1 MKALDSQ
8 DAFLFRHLKKAREQ
22 SELLVP
28 EGGPLDP
35 SVDFLKRFTY
45 PVANHLVET
54 YIREALDLP
63 EAYHIT
69 TTYVRRAVLSA
80 MLMPLRQSVGSCF
93 ATAPAILIQQ
103 EQQGQF
109 LQDFFD
115 LIYTGRLKRVI
126 GGKEY
131 AVPLCHTSGLGNLM
145 KKVRGDYLVDIG
157 LLPEVKE
164 PHRWQSVSEWLKGA
178 QDEKKLRRAYCRM
191 TDHALLK
198 AWEYTVAS
206 FTDYKAEFF
215 RWNLYASL
223 GFKHQD
229 PGGIGELIYG
239 HMQERLDA
247 SNRETKNIHDEYE
260 GAYNK
265 LRAAEVLLA
274 RASSYD
280 EARRLKA
287 EVQASLYHFHSLKEM
302 RDESEYYAEK
312 FSRLYQ
318 FLIEAYCAHLEA
330 HFQEIFDPEI
340 VNPNPSFYDDE
351 PAGFRLVYKHGR
363 SDPSQWTLI
372 YDQETFVQALTNFF
386 RMTENQIIDKCDW
399 KKGKKEIEEI
409 TTLVIQFLRS
419 PEFVGGNTGRCPW
432 QYVSGGSMHTL
443 VRCYYSV
450 ENELQEEARP
460 VDNPADLFVFLLD
473 VMKGLSS
480 QIVEPFLDNSKR
492 SLLMHSPTHAFLLR
506 PGMYPFKLGWLD
518 KGLSYIWIRDYIVH
532 PAQVFYSQIMLN
544 AKEQKDLLYYLG
556 LSKVEPSLERL
567 TLKEFRLFLMKHLTA
582 PKIDSFFRA
591 AFPLKSRESVK
602 DFLVPPTEMIPY
614 KLYRDLFPEK
624 ELEAPAAVL
633 FADTNWT
640 PYFFGFVVNPAT
652 LELELWRMDEEGFE
666 GAPMDTWD
674 SFFGKDPWGVLTNP
688 RQYTRTL

>member
-35 SVDFLKRFTY
+35 SVSFLKRFTY
-45 PVANHLVET
+45 PVANQLVET

-63 EAYHIT
+63 EEYHIT

-80 MLMPLRQSVGSCF
+80 FLMPLRQSVGSCF
-93 ATAPAILIQQ
+93 ATAPAILVQQ

-109 LQDFFD
+109 FQDLFD

-126 GGKEY
+126 KGKEY
-131 AVPLCHTSGLGNLM
+131 AVPLCHTSGFGNLM
-145 KKVRGDYLVDIG
+145 KKVKGSYLVDIG
-157 LLPEVKE
+157 LLSEVKE
-164 PHRWQSVSEWLKGA
+164 PDRWQSVGDWLKGA
-178 QDEKKLRRAYCRM
+178 EDEKRLRKVYCRM

-206 FTDYKAEFF
+206 FTDYKTDFF
-215 RWNLYASL
+215 KWNLYAAL

-229 PGGIGELIYG
+229 RGGIGELIYDY
-239 HMQERLDA
+239 MQQRLDA
-247 SNRETKNIHDEYE
+247 SNEATKNIHDEYE
-260 GAYNK
+260 AAYNH

-274 RASSYD
+274 RASSYE
-280 EARRLKA
+280 EARRLKS

-302 RDESEYYAEK
+302 RDDSEYYAEK

-318 FLIEAYCAHLEA
+318 FLIEAYCSHLEA

-340 VNPNPSFYDDE
+340 IDPNPTLYDDE

-372 YDQETFVQALTNFF
+372 QDKETFVSALTNFF
-386 RMTENQIIDKCDW
+386 RMTENQIVDKCDW

-419 PEFVGGNTGRCPW
+419 PEFMRGSLKESPW
-432 QYVSGGSMHTL
+432 QYISGGSMHTL
-443 VRCYYSV
+443 VKGYYSI

-460 VDNPADLFVFLLD
+460 VDNPADLFMFLLD

-480 QIVEPFLDNSKR
+480 QIVEPFLDNAKKSF
-492 SLLMHSPTHAFLLR
+492 LMHSPTHAFLFK

-518 KGLSYIWIRDYIVH
+518 KGLSYIWIRDYVIH

-544 AKEQKDLLYYLG
+544 EKEQEDLLYYLG
-556 LSKVEPSLERL
+556 LSKVAPSPERL
-567 TLKEFRLFLMKHLTA
+567 TLKEFRSILINHMPA
-582 PKIDSFFRA
+582 PKIDAFFRG
-591 AFPLKSRESVK
+591 AFPLKSREAFKHFS
-602 DFLVPPTEMIPY
+602 VPPTEFVPY
-614 KLYRDLFPEK
+614 QMYRGLFPDQ
-624 ELEAPAAVL
+624 ELEAPVAVL

-652 LELELWRMDEEGFE
+652 LELELWRMDEEGFL
-666 GAPMDTWD
+666 GAPMDAWD
-674 SFFGKDPWGVLTNP
+674 PFFGKDPWGVLTNP
-688 RQYTRTL
+688 RQYTRNL